1 MTLDEAIRHCLEQA
15 RKLQDKADRVG
26 DDESRQCM
34 ECAADHIQLAEW
46 LMELKDLR
54 AEQNDQY
61 VFIHELMSELKEAKR
76 LLKLAVEDMTE
87 AADCGACLHDNDGKC
102 PIEVKR
108 CEFKWRY
115 ADEALAL
122 IGEDGERN
130 G

>member
-46 LMELKDLR
+46 LT
-54 AEQNDQY
+54 
-61 VFIHELMSELKEAKR
+61 ELKEAKR
-76 LLKLAVEDMTE
+76 LLK
-87 AADCGACLHDNDGKC
+87 AAAKIVKNLPCDDDNCSECVHNDNGYVC
-102 PIEVKR
+102 SEYE
-108 CEFKWRY
+108 CFEWRY
-115 ADEALAL
+115 ADETLAL
-122 IGEDGERN
+122 IGEEGERN